1 MTNLVAGGHV
11 DGGSAVVGGEA
22 VLGGKPVD
30 VTDLSEDAPGDHRPD
45 PEQVDQGRSA
55 RLDEL
60 GYLRTD
66 SLDLAV
72 EGADVTDMA
81 HRQLPTDPTH
91 GVFGPQ
97 ADEHRRC

>member
-22 VLGGKPVD
+22 VLGGKRLMSP
-30 VTDLSEDAPGDHRPD
+30 TSARMRPAITARS
-45 PEQVDQGRSA
+45 EQVDQGRSA